1 MSAYLNRC
9 DNFYAMSLIH
19 KYELSVFV
27 VSNLSNE
34 WQKQMWKHHVPIDAY
49 LFDDDGKDIP
59 LSEATRDDLE
69 LAYDMARENE
79 MDMIRDDNTSIPRDY
94 STCDCHADELNAID
108 EILKDREVE

>member
-19 KYELSVFV
+19 MHEMSVFV

-49 LFDDDGKDIP
+49 LIDDEGNEIP
-59 LSEATRDDLE
+59 LSKATRGDLE
-69 LAYDMARENE
+69 LAYDMAEENE
-79 MDMIRDDNTSIPRDY
+79 YEVVRGDFSIPRDF
-94 STCDCHADELNAID
+94 STCECHADELNAID